1 MLPLVVCYIMAQNF
15 GQFNRNSIGSRRRHN
30 IHFDGQ
36 IMIKKRKLEHVEKKQ
51 LPKKNVAKSD
61 NN

>member
-1 MLPLVVCYIMAQNF
+1 MAQNF
-15 GQFNRNSIGSRRRHN
+15 GQFNRNGIGTKRRHN
-30 IHFDGQ
+30 NHFDGQ

-51 LPKKNVAKSD
+51 LPKKTVAKSD